1 MDSTTWKSLAG
12 MGKQLGLQLLQLPPY
27 LTSASPSAGPLCIFY
42 LMSSDTKM
50 IRELMKCHEQNET
63 RKDHLKYLNDDP
75 NLK

>member
-50 IRELMKCHEQNET
+50 IR
-63 RKDHLKYLNDDP
+63 
-75 NLK
+75 